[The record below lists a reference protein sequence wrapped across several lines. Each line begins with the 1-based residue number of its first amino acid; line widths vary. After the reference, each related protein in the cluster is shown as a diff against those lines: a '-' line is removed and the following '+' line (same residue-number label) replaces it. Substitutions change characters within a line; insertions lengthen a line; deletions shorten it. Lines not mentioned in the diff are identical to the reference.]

1 MKDYKHWK
9 SFHRLFAKGLTVGIA
24 LGAWSICER
33 LCFSL
38 MWGEIYSTEFIY
50 EKELMHIFKINANKI
65 NGTIIYSDF
74 FYASV
79 QYVIISGLIFDF
91 RIL

>member
-9 SFHRLFAKGLTVGIA
+9 SFRRLFARGLTVRIA

-38 MWGEIYSTEFIY
+38 MWWEIYSTEFIY
-50 EKELMHIFKINANKI
+50 GKELMHIFKINANKI
-65 NGTIIYSDF
+65 KGTIIYSDF
-74 FYASV
+74 FML
-79 QYVIISGLIFDF
+79 QCTM
-91 RIL
+91 